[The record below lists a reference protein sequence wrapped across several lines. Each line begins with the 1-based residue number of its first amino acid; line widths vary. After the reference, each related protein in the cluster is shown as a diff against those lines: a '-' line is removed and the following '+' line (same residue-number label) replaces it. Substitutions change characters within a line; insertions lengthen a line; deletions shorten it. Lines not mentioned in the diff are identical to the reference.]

1 MTLEVKF
8 DSYGKEL
15 GLNSAFVVPLFVC
28 LFVFSTINDH
38 GKNCGGVRLDHNV
51 TLKVCSS

>member
-28 LFVFSTINDH
+28 LFVFSTIHDH